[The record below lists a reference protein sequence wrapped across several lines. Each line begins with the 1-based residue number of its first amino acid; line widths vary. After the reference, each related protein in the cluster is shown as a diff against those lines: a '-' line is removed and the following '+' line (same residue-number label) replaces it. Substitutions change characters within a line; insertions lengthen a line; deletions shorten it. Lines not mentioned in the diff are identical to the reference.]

1 MKSENNGG
9 ETDYWSLPKSSVPL
23 NDLIEFKEMS
33 FAQGSIFKACYR
45 LGDVRH
51 HSTKERD
58 LYKIIYYAQRM
69 LEDLE
74 KKNE

>member
-1 MKSENNGG
+1 MKSKNNGG
-9 ETDYWSLPKSSVPL
+9 ETDYWALPKSSATL
-23 NDLIEFKEMS
+23 NDLIEYKDMS

-45 LGDVRH
+45 LGDERH

-58 LYKIIYYAQRM
+58 LNKIVYYAQRI
-69 LEDLE
+69 LKVLE